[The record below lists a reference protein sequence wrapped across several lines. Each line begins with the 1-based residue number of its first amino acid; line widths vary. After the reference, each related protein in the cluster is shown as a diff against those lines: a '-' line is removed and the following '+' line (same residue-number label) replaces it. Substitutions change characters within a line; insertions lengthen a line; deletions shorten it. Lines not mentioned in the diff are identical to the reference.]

1 MSHRHY
7 SIQDTPIP
15 QIDIRL
21 LSISLCIDDKD
32 WSSVFHTHHFTEL
45 FYVLEGA
52 GKFLLRDETLKIKAG
67 DLLVIPPY
75 LEHTERSGPNTPLKY
90 YALGLDG
97 IAFQSMDDPGSVK
110 VFSNFDCQPS

>member
-32 WSSVFHTHHFTEL
+32 WSSDFHTHHFTEL
-45 FYVLEGA
+45 F
-52 GKFLLRDETLKIKAG
+52 
-67 DLLVIPPY
+67 
-75 LEHTERSGPNTPLKY
+75 
-90 YALGLDG
+90 
-97 IAFQSMDDPGSVK
+97 
-110 VFSNFDCQPS
+110 FSWKGQANFSCATRP